1 MESPRAETNTYRLI
15 VTRRNAS
22 EILLFRN
29 GSGRAMPQVEIHP
42 NQRLAEQLT
51 GEVSRA
57 WGVEGYC
64 LLIPN
69 LPTCSRDGTPKYAVM
84 EFVRQKDDAP
94 TETFW
99 LRRVAVDCCVGSSEA
114 RLIQHAIEELDR
126 YATNEEPGP
135 FARPGWLE
143 ELFRWTQ
150 EQIAPLGLRLTG
162 AFQQLNASPTFS
174 LIRLETEGGA
184 VWFKATGEPN
194 FHELR
199 VTVALA
205 RLFPRSVPQI
215 LGVHRR
221 WNGWLS
227 AEVAGTSLDQ
237 ITDFS
242 AWERVADELAELQ
255 IASIGKTTELL
266 ETAHLKDLRL
276 PRLAECVD
284 PFLSRMGELMAAQ
297 QKQSPAPLVQ
307 SEFQTL
313 ARGLKDSCALLE
325 SFRLPNTLGHI
336 DFNPGNILVTKDRCV
351 FLDWAEA
358 CVMNPLLTFEYLR
371 EHMAR
376 SGIQKPAGGECLAA
390 AYLRPWTSFHSP
402 HELRRALALSP
413 LIAVFAYA
421 VANDSWRSPDLVR
434 DSRHAGYFRSLTRRM
449 YREAIC
455 MAERSELCL
464 S

>member
-1 MESPRAETNTYRLI
+1 
-15 VTRRNAS
+15 
-22 EILLFRN
+22 
-29 GSGRAMPQVEIHP
+29 
-42 NQRLAEQLT
+42 
-51 GEVSRA
+51 
-57 WGVEGYC
+57 
-64 LLIPN
+64 
-69 LPTCSRDGTPKYAVM
+69 
-84 EFVRQKDDAP
+84 VRQKYDAP
-94 TETFW
+94 TGTFW
-99 LRRVAVDCCVGSSEA
+99 VQRVAVDGCVEASEA
-114 RLIQHAIEELDR
+114 RLIQDAIEELNT
-126 YATNEEPGP
+126 YATNEESGR

-150 EQIAPLGLRLTG
+150 EQIAPLGLRLTS
-162 AFQQLNASPTFS
+162 AFRQLNASPTFS
-174 LIRLETEGGA
+174 LLRLETDGGA

-194 FHELR
+194 SHELP

-205 RLFPRSVPQI
+205 RLFPLSVPQI
-215 LGVHRR
+215 LGIHRG

-255 IASIGKTTELL
+255 IASIGKTVELL
-266 ETAHLKDLRL
+266 EAQTKDLRI
-276 PRLAECVD
+276 PRLAERIDLFVE
-284 PFLSRMGELMAAQ
+284 RMGELMAAQ
-297 QKQSPAPLVQ
+297 EKPSPAPLVR
-307 SEFQTL
+307 SELVTL
-313 ARGLKDSCALLE
+313 AEGLKESCMLLE
-325 SFRLPNTLGHI
+325 SCGLPNTLGHI
-336 DFNPGNILVTKDRCV
+336 DFNPGNILLSGDRCV
-351 FLDWAEA
+351 FLDWAEG
-358 CVMNPLLTFEYLR
+358 CVANPLLTFEYLR

-402 HELRRALALSP
+402 DELRRALALSP

>member
-1 MESPRAETNTYRLI
+1 MESPHADPNTYRLI

-22 EILLFRN
+22 EILLLPN
-29 GSGRAMPQVEIHP
+29 GSGRAIPHVEIHP
-42 NQRLAEQLT
+42 HQRLAEQLT
-51 GEVSRA
+51 GEASRA
-57 WGVEGYC
+57 WGVEGHC
-64 LLIPN
+64 LLISNP
-69 LPTCSRDGTPKYAVM
+69 PICGRDGAPKYAVM
-84 EFVRQKDDAP
+84 EFVRQKYDAP
-94 TETFW
+94 TGTFW
-99 LRRVAVDCCVGSSEA
+99 VQRVAVDGCVEASEA
-114 RLIQHAIEELDR
+114 RLIQDAIEELNT
-126 YATNEEPGP
+126 YATNEESGR

-150 EQIAPLGLRLTG
+150 EQIAPLGLRLTS
-162 AFQQLNASPTFS
+162 AFRQLNASPTFS
-174 LIRLETEGGA
+174 LLRLETDGGA

-194 FHELR
+194 SHELP

-205 RLFPRSVPQI
+205 RLFPLSVPQI
-215 LGVHRR
+215 LGIHRG

-255 IASIGKTTELL
+255 IASIGKTVELL
-266 ETAHLKDLRL
+266 EAQTKDLRI
-276 PRLAECVD
+276 PRLAERIDLFVE
-284 PFLSRMGELMAAQ
+284 RMGELMAAQ
-297 QKQSPAPLVQ
+297 EKPSPAPLVR
-307 SEFQTL
+307 SELVTL
-313 ARGLKDSCALLE
+313 AEGLKESCMLLE
-325 SFRLPNTLGHI
+325 SCGLPNTLGHI
-336 DFNPGNILVTKDRCV
+336 DFNPGNILLSGDRCV
-351 FLDWAEA
+351 FLDWAEG
-358 CVMNPLLTFEYLR
+358 CVANPLLTFEYLR

-402 HELRRALALSP
+402 DELRRALALSP